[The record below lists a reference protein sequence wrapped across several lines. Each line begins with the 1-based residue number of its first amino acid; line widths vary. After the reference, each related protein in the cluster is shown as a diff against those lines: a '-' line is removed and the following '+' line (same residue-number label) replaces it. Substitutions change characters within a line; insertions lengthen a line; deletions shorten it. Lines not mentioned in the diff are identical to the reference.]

1 MFFSHFKYVNKK
13 MFFKDFL
20 GDVDD
25 WFADPFDTLVLDDFN
40 DRDLDD
46 DEDGIYI

>member
-1 MFFSHFKYVNKK
+1 MFFHILHTYY
-13 MFFKDFL
+13 FFKDFL

-46 DEDGIYI
+46 DEDGI